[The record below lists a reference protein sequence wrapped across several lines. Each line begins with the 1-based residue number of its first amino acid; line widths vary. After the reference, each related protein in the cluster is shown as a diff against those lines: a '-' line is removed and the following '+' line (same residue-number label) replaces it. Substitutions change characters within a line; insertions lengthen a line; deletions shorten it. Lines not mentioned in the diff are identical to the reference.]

1 MNKQQLAAKIWESAN
16 RMRSKIEA
24 NEYKDYILGFIFYK
38 YLSDKEEQWL
48 YQRDYDADSIRE
60 YVNEEADDQYSS
72 KSSAQ
77 QSLGYFIAYKDLFST
92 WIHMGS
98 DFSVDN
104 VRTGLSSFNRLIS
117 PSHKKVFE
125 GIFNTLETGLSKLG
139 ENTKSQ
145 TKAVSDLIQLI
156 NEIPMSGK
164 QDYDV
169 LGFIYEYLIS
179 NFAANAGKKAG
190 EFYTPHEVSLL
201 MSEIVA
207 DHLQGRSEIKIYDP
221 TSGSGSLLIN
231 IGKTAAKYM
240 DDANRI
246 RYYAQELKAN
256 TYNLTRM
263 NLVMRGILP
272 DNILTRNGDTLE
284 EDWPY
289 FDESDPQGTYE
300 PLYVD
305 AVVSNPPY
313 SQRWMPN
320 GKENDA
326 RYARYGLAPKSKADY
341 AFLLHDLYHLK
352 PDGIMTIV
360 LPHGVLF
367 RGGEEG
373 AIRKNLIEQN
383 NIDAIIGLPANI
395 FFGTGIPTII
405 MVLRQKRE
413 NTDVLIIDAS
423 KGFAKEGKNNKL
435 RASDIRRI
443 IDTVKQRKTV
453 TKYSRLVPRQEIRDN
468 DYNLNIPRYVDSSEE
483 AESYDIYASM
493 FGGIPKPELEG
504 LKRYWDVFPSL
515 QNELF
520 EGDGEYL
527 SLKTEDIKKVIH
539 ENLDV
544 KTFIEGYQQAFADF
558 DDVMDE
564 TLIDAAES
572 LSIPKTEEH
581 IASDIFARFYQVPLI
596 DPYQAYEIFEGAF
609 ATVSGDLELIQA
621 EGMQAVKQVDPN
633 MVIKK
638 KDGKDHEVQEGWKG
652 HILPFELVQQ
662 VCISDQVNALK
673 EKQDQLSEIPSSY
686 EELLDGLS
694 EDDKET
700 ISDALN
706 DTNDGFVF
714 KNIKSMIKTLKAD
727 GAAEAQLI
735 EVLQSADRLN
745 TREKK
750 LKSEIKQESE
760 ALHLATKDTIEHLT
774 DAQVRMLLHDKW
786 IQPVEDG
793 ILALSTD
800 MLNTFIKKIEE
811 LSKKYAVTMS
821 DLEAEIQ
828 ETEKSLASM
837 LSDLVGSEEDMA
849 GIHELQKLLGGNLH
863 E

>member
-272 DNILTRNGDTLE
+272 DNILTRNGDTL
-284 EDWPY
+284 
-289 FDESDPQGTYE
+289 
-300 PLYVD
+300 
-305 AVVSNPPY
+305 
-313 SQRWMPN
+313 
-320 GKENDA
+320 
-326 RYARYGLAPKSKADY
+326 
-341 AFLLHDLYHLK
+341 
-352 PDGIMTIV
+352 
-360 LPHGVLF
+360 
-367 RGGEEG
+367 GEEG

-453 TKYSRLVPRQEIRDN
+453 TKYSKLVPRQEIRDN

-493 FGGIPKPELEG
+493 FGGIPKTELEG

-581 IASDIFARFYQVPLI
+581 IASDIFVRFHQVPLI

-662 VCISDQVNALK
+662 VCLSGQVNALK
-673 EKQDQLSEIPSSY
+673 EKQDQLAEIPSSY

-694 EDDKET
+694 EDDKEI

-714 KNIKSMIKTLKAD
+714 KNIKSMIKSLKVD
-727 GAAEAQLI
+727 GAAEAQII

-760 ALHLATKDTIEHLT
+760 ALHLATKDTIEQLT

-793 ILALSTD
+793 ILALSAD

-828 ETEKSLASM
+828 ETEKTLASM

-849 GIHELQKLLGGNLH
+849 GIRELQKLLGGNLH